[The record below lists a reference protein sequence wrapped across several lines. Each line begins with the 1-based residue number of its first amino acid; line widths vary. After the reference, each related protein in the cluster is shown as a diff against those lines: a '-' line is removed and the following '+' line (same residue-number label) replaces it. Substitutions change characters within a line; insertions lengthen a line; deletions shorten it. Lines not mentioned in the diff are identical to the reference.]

1 MGKETVNPV
10 QEVQKVSGMLNPR
23 RNTLRHIVIKLT
35 KNKDKDKILKATRE
49 EKTNNIHGKSHKII
63 SRFLDGNSTS
73 QKGMA

>member
-35 KNKDKDKILKATRE
+35 KNKDKDNQSNKK
-49 EKTNNIHGKSHKII
+49 EK
-63 SRFLDGNSTS
+63 
-73 QKGMA
+73 